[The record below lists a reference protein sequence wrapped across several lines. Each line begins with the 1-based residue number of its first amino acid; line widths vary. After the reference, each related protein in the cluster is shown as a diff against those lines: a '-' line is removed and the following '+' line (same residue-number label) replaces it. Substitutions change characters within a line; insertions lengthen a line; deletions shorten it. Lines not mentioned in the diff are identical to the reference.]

1 MPKAYIL
8 SGVEGR
14 SSRASRLALVIGQ
27 LGFEPD
33 VISSSLVK
41 HSTAE
46 NWKTQYGFKEGFKIE
61 YCSRSQDILNESSKG
76 DVIFATEPWHSL
88 CFKGTLEANKGKFNK
103 APVIEAW
110 IDYQNSF
117 SKYRVFSNRFAMYTT
132 IARENIVSPTWE
144 WILGTIPID
153 VKEVPNM
160 HNPAVEV
167 MTDPYSMDHLNL
179 SGEGIP
185 LVAPDW
191 GAWSETVVHGLTGF
205 LYRTPKGR
213 EKALLAAQNLPS
225 KIILD
230 IISSNYCEENAL
242 KDLCGFVDRVVESS
256 Q

>member
-14 SSRASRLALVIGQ
+14 SSRASRLALILGQ

-33 VISSSLVK
+33 IIPLSLVK
-41 HSTAE
+41 PALAK
-46 NWKTQYGFKEGFKIE
+46 NWGTQYGFKEGFKIE
-61 YCSRSQDILNESSKG
+61 YCSRAQDILNEASKG
-76 DVIFATEPWHSL
+76 DIIFVTEPWHSL
-88 CFKGTLEANKGKFNK
+88 CFKGTLDANKGRFNK
-103 APVIEAW
+103 VPVIEAW

-117 SKYRVFSNRFAMYTT
+117 SKYRVFANRFSMYTT
-132 IARENIVSPTWE
+132 IAKESVILPTWE
-144 WILGTIPID
+144 WILATIPID
-153 VKEVPNM
+153 VKEAPNM
-160 HNPAVEV
+160 HSPAVEV
-167 MTDPYSMDHLNL
+167 VTDQYSMDHLNL

-191 GAWSETVVHGLTGF
+191 GAWSETIIHGLTGF

-230 IISSNYCEENAL
+230 IIRSSYNEENAL
-242 KDLCGFVDRVVESS
+242 KDLCGFIDRVIESP